1 MDITAANAVWA
12 GVSAAS
18 TVVAAAL
25 YVTEKVFDQSGAYET
40 ESQDS
45 SAPRVEPP
53 NMLIYRV
60 VSEGNP
66 AESPNV
72 DECFENDG
80 FICLHCNDE
89 EIKEQI
95 FCVEFIGSARPLS
108 IEIGQSKYCR
118 DLHTIKMFKDF
129 DSNTQSSMNEIP
141 QKFYF
146 SITKNEKYYAIGDF
160 FRIFM
165 FMRITPKQEKLITL
179 INGKEAIL
187 TTELINEDG
196 SVAEATEHTNV
207 YKVKIC
213 THKSDCPFLVDSSE
227 ELPNEI

>member
-1 MDITAANAVWA
+1 
-12 GVSAAS
+12 GS
-18 TVVAAAL
+18 T
-25 YVTEKVFDQSGAYET
+25 
-40 ESQDS
+40 
-45 SAPRVEPP
+45 
-53 NMLIYRV
+53 
-60 VSEGNP
+60 
-66 AESPNV
+66 
-72 DECFENDG
+72 
-80 FICLHCNDE
+80 
-89 EIKEQI
+89 
-95 FCVEFIGSARPLS
+95 RPLS

-146 SITKNEKYYAIGDF
+146 SITKNENYMGMSDLTKV
-160 FRIFM
+160 FM

-196 SVAEATEHTNV
+196 SVAEATEHTSV

-227 ELPNEI
+227 EIPNEI